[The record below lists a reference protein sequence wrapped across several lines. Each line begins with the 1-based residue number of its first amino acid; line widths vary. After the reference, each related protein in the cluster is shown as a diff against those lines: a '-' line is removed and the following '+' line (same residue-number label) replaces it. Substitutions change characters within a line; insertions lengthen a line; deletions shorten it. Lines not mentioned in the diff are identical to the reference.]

1 MPNEA
6 MDSKAREE
14 LFVRPLQQSWRFD
27 VLIGVL
33 WLLMCFIP
41 GAAQNRQGKPDLTG
55 TWVFDQGQSY
65 PVSKRLVSSTLTIVH
80 RDPEIRIKTKLTLD
94 GQETAIE
101 TVLFSDGR
109 GERNAGY
116 TGRVGYSKTEWDRRT
131 LVMKS
136 SSTYLS
142 SGWTKHY
149 VEETQRWDLSKDG
162 KTLTRRTIRME
173 WPNNITPIAS
183 KAVYRFIL

>member
-1 MPNEA
+1 

-14 LFVRPLQQSWRFD
+14 LFVRPLHKSWRFD
-27 VLIGVL
+27 VVTAVL

-41 GAAQNRQGKPDLTG
+41 CAAQNRESKPDLTG
-55 TWVFDQGQSY
+55 TWVFDQGRSY
-65 PVSKRLVSSTLTIVH
+65 PASKRRLVSSILTIVY

-109 GERNAGY
+109 GELNAGY
-116 TGRVGYSKTEWDRRT
+116 TGRIGYSKTEWDGST
-131 LVMKS
+131 LVMKYS
-136 SSTYLS
+136 NTYLS
-142 SGWTKHY
+142 TGWTKDY
-149 VEETQRWDLSKDG
+149 VEETQRWGLSKDG